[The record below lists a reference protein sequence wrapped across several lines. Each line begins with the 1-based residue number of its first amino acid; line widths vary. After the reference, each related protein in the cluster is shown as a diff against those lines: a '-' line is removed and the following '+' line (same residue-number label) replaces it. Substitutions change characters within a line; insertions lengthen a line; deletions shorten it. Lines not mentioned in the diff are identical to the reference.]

1 MMLALLF
8 VVLSYSAL
16 APSNAQADEA
26 LAGADATHGRDL
38 FVANCATCHGLD
50 AQGID
55 VAPTL
60 VGVGAAS
67 VHFQVTTGR
76 MPMAANGPQAEAK
89 PQQLTESQALDL
101 AAYVAELGPGPSI
114 PSEERVDPAPG
125 DPANGLPLFR
135 TDRATR
141 HNARAAG

>member
-1 MMLALLF
+1 MLLALLF
-8 VVLSYSAL
+8 VGLSYSAL
-16 APSNAQADEA
+16 SPSNAQAEDA

-50 AQGID
+50 AQGTE

-89 PQQLTESQALDL
+89 PQQLTER
-101 AAYVAELGPGPSI
+101 
-114 PSEERVDPAPG
+114 SEEHTSELQSRFELVCR
-125 DPANGLPLFR
+125 L
-135 TDRATR
+135 
-141 HNARAAG
+141 

>member
-8 VVLSYSAL
+8 VGLSYSAL

-50 AQGID
+50 AQGTD
-55 VAPTL
+55 LAPSL

-67 VHFQVTTGR
+67 VHFQVSTGR
-76 MPMAANGPQAEAK
+76 MPMANNSPQAEPKDPVMADE
-89 PQQLTESQALDL
+89 QTAALS
-101 AAYVAELGPGPSI
+101 AYVASLRPGPSI
-114 PSEERVDPAPG
+114 PSAEQGAPDGGNAAPG
-125 DPANGLPLFR
+125 
-135 TDRATR
+135 
-141 HNARAAG
+141 